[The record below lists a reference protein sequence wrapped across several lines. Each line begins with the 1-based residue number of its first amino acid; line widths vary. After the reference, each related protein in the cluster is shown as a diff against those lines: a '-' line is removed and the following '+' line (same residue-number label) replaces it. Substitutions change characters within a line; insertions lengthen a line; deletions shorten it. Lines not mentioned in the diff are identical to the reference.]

1 MCEAHLPGGPVTRV
15 KAGSIIAGHVPC
27 TTHHIVDVVA
37 ERRRPRR
44 VLAGTEAELVSR
56 DEILSREKG
65 IDEPSVAVETD
76 EPGSAYRPL
85 VHLLE
90 LARKSGREY
99 KTSDRITWSTR
110 QRHTIWNY
118 IQ

>member
-1 MCEAHLPGGPVTRV
+1 M
-15 KAGSIIAGHVPC
+15 
-27 TTHHIVDVVA
+27 VA
-37 ERRRPRR
+37 ERRGPRR
-44 VLAGTEAELVSR
+44 VLAGTEAELVSG
-56 DEILSREKG
+56 DEILFCEKV
-65 IDEPSVAVETD
+65 IDEPSVAVGTD
-76 EPGSAYRPL
+76 EPGLAYRPL

-110 QRHTIWNY
+110 QQHTIWNY